1 MSVLDESTMVL
12 KAVLFDFNGV
22 IVNDEAIH
30 QQLLDDLLLG
40 ENLLP
45 SGKEYQQICLGKNDR
60 SCVRDILAK
69 RGRIVSDD
77 YLDKLIRKKSDAYY
91 QIVSQMSELPIFEK
105 VIEFILSLQTR
116 NLSLAIVTEALHKE
130 VEYILERMNI
140 RQYFNVIVAGDDIK
154 LGKPSPSG
162 YLLAI
167 KKLNQQNPDLY
178 LEASECLVIEDTPV
192 GIEAAKNAE
201 ISVVGVANTYP
212 FHMLQRQANWCVD
225 HLMELDLDW
234 IDQTF
239 VKA

>member
-1 MSVLDESTMVL
+1 MVL

-77 YLDKLIRKKSDAYY
+77 YLDKLIDKKSDAYY

-105 VIEFILSLQTR
+105 VIEFILSLQNR
-116 NLSLAIVTEALHKE
+116 HLSLAIVTGALHKE
-130 VEYILERMNI
+130 VKYVLERINI

-167 KKLNQQNPDLY
+167 KKLNQQNPNLY

-192 GIEAAKNAE
+192 GIEAAKNAG
-201 ISVVGVANTYP
+201 ISVVGIANTYP
-212 FHMLQRQANWCVD
+212 FHLLQRQANWCVD
-225 HLMELDLDW
+225 HLMQLDLDW
-234 IDQTF
+234 IDQTL